1 MMGLL
6 EKVKELGLDWPAV
19 PAAVGSY
26 VPACACGNLIFT
38 SGQLPLK
45 NGVLSA
51 SGKVPTVVPLD
62 LAQAAASQAVLN
74 CLAAAASVAGGHD
87 NIARIVR
94 MNVFVNS
101 AAGFVDQAKV
111 ANGASD
117 LLIKLFGQAGQH
129 TRCAVGAMEL
139 PLNAPV
145 EIDLVV
151 ERK

>member
-1 MMGLL
+1 MGIL

-26 VPACACGNLIFT
+26 VPASAGGNLIFT

-45 NGVLSA
+45 NGVLTA
-51 SGKVPTVVPLD
+51 CGKVSVAVPLD
-62 LAQAAASQAVLN
+62 VAQAAAAQAVLN
-74 CLAAAASVAGGHD
+74 CLAAAAGAAGSPD
-87 NIARIVR
+87 NIARIIR
-94 MNVFVNS
+94 MNVYVNS
-101 AAGFVDQAKV
+101 SAGFADQAKV

-117 LLIKLFGQAGQH
+117 LLIKLFGQAGRH
-129 TRCAVGAMEL
+129 TRCAVGVAEL

>member
-1 MMGLL
+1 L

-19 PAAVGSY
+19 AAAVGSY
-26 VPACACGNLIFT
+26 VPACASGNLIFT
-38 SGQLPLK
+38 AGQLPLK
-45 NGVLSA
+45 NGKLTA
-51 SGKVPTVVPLD
+51 SGKVPTAVPLD
-62 LAQAAASQAVLN
+62 VACAAASVAVLN
-74 CLAAAASVAGGHD
+74 CLAAATSAAGSPD
-87 NIARIVR
+87 NIARIIR

-101 AAGFVDQAKV
+101 AANFVDQAKV

-117 LLIKLFGQAGQH
+117 LLIKLFGQAGKH
-129 TRCAVGAMEL
+129 TRCAIGVSEL